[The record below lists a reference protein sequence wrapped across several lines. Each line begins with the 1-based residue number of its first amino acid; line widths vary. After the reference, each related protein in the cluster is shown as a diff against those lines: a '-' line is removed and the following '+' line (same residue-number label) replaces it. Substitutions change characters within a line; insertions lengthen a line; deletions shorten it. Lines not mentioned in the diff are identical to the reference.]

1 MDLSNVETKDIFIM
15 AFRYCLGRSTYVVA
29 DMVSLIDRNWNNFSR
44 EEKYM
49 IKHEI
54 KYAIKVGQ
62 AGMDMDVKSWQ
73 EILELED

>member
-1 MDLSNVETKDIFIM
+1 MDLSNVETKELFIM

-29 DMVSLIDRNWNNFSR
+29 DMVSLIDRNWNNFSQD
-44 EEKYM
+44 EKYM

-54 KYAIKVGQ
+54 KYAIKFDR
-62 AGMDMDVKSWQ
+62 AGMEIDVKSWQ

>member
-1 MDLSNVETKDIFIM
+1 MDLSNAETKELFIM

-29 DMVSLIDRNWNNFSR
+29 DMVSLIDRNWNSFSR
-44 EEKYM
+44 DEKYM
-49 IKHEI
+49 IRREI
-54 KYAIKVGQ
+54 KRAIKFDR

>member
-44 EEKYM
+44 DEKYR
-49 IKHEI
+49 IKGEI

-62 AGMDMDVKSWQ
+62 AGMEMDVKSWQ

>member
-29 DMVSLIDRNWNNFSR
+29 DMVSLIDRNWNNFSKYEKPMFKR
-44 EEKYM
+44 E
-49 IKHEI
+49 IAR
-54 KYAIKVGQ
+54 AIKTGQ
-62 AGMDMDVKSWQ
+62 AGMEMDIKSWQ